1 MSRLSRWLIAGV
13 LGGLC
18 STGSGCRTSAPSS
31 QMTLPPPVPLAD
43 GSQSYQVGPDHPLV
57 QQAAA
62 IRAAANAETR

>member
-13 LGGLC
+13 LGVLC
-18 STGSGCRTSAPSS
+18 STGSGCRTSTP
-31 QMTLPPPVPLAD
+31 TPRPNLPPPVPLAD

-62 IRAAANAETR
+62 IRAAANAQTR